1 MSHRAARLFSFSA
14 LLCAM
19 VGFDAVSHAQA
30 KRDVPAPTGG
40 PAPVQGAGQFAY
52 GGDAAE
58 IPAEFA
64 GNVVFLPVRINQS
77 RPSSFLLDSTAPTSS
92 TDPSRFSALGIP
104 ASQRPVLNLN
114 GVDFPFAALPA
125 IAREGVGSEIGR
137 PYEGT
142 LGNDFLQRTVVEI
155 DYGRQTVRLYDPAM
169 YTYSGPGATFHL
181 TFSAGLPVISA
192 KFTDLKGKLLD
203 GEFVVSTVNDASIVI
218 FDRYAEAHHIFSPH
232 WKTIPS
238 VDPALNASGN
248 AVVGRLK
255 ALQLG
260 RYTTEGALVTFSKS
274 DLPGSSDPH
283 IAGMIGAAML
293 SRFTVVFDYPHQQL
307 ALAANSHLGSDD
319 QEDKSGISVVAKGN
333 TLKRFE
339 IVAVDPGSPAARAGV
354 QKGDVIAGIDQDAAA
369 DLTLAEIR
377 NLFRQVGHKYTLVID
392 RNGQSKQITM
402 EMKRQI

>member
-1 MSHRAARLFSFSA
+1 MIHRGAILFSFSA
-14 LLCAM
+14 LLCAT
-19 VGFDAVSHAQA
+19 VAFDAASHAQA
-30 KRDVPAPTGG
+30 KRDVPAPAAA

-58 IPAEFA
+58 VPAEFA

-92 TDPSRFSALGIP
+92 IDPSRLSALGIP

-114 GVDFPFAALPA
+114 GVDFPFATLPA
-125 IAREGVGSEIGR
+125 LSRDGVGSEIGR

-142 LGNDFLQRTVVEI
+142 LGNDFFQRTVVEI

-169 YTYSGPGATFHL
+169 YTYSGSGATFHL
-181 TFSAGLPVISA
+181 NFSAGLPVIPA

-203 GEFVVSTVNDASIVI
+203 GEFVVSTVNDASTII
-218 FDRYAEAHHIFSPH
+218 FDPYAEAHHIFSPH

-238 VDPALNASGN
+238 VDPALNGSGS

-255 ALQLG
+255 AFQLG

-274 DLPGSSDPH
+274 DLPGSGDPH

-307 ALAANSHLGSDD
+307 VLVPNSHFPSDD

-333 TLKRFE
+333 TLKIFE
-339 IVAVDPGSPAARAGV
+339 IVAVDRGSPAARAGV

-392 RNGQSKQITM
+392 RNGQSKQIIV